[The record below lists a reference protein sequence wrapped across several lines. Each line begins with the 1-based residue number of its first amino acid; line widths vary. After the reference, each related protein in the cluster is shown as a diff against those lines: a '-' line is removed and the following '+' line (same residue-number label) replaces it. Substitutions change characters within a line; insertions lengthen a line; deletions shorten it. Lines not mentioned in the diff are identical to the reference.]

1 MISLDWTLILQFINF
16 IVLLYLLNRILF
28 KPLRAVMEKRRNTI
42 EGSHARARDLQ
53 ADIDDKMSRYQQQL
67 SEAKKLANDER
78 AQLRKLAVEEE
89 SKMIATAQSNASGR
103 MDQIREQVGQE
114 STRASQTLKKES
126 TALAQLIATK
136 ILGRSLT

>member
-28 KPLRAVMEKRRNTI
+28 KPLRAVMEKRHNTI

-136 ILGRSLT
+136 ILGRSLI

>member
-1 MISLDWTLILQFINF
+1 MD
-16 IVLLYLLNRILF
+16 
-28 KPLRAVMEKRRNTI
+28 KRRETI
-42 EGSHARARDLQ
+42 DGSHARARELQ
-53 ADIDDKMSRYQQQL
+53 ADIDDKMTRYQEQL

-78 AQLRKLAVEEE
+78 AKLRKVAVDEE

-114 STRASQTLKKES
+114 STRASQTLKKQS
-126 TALAQLIATK
+126 AVLAQQIATK

>member
-1 MISLDWTLILQFINF
+1 VISLNWTLILQFINF

-28 KPLRAVMEKRRNTI
+28 QPLRAVMDKRRETI
-42 EGSHARARDLQ
+42 DGSHARARDLQ
-53 ADIDDKMSRYQQQL
+53 ADIDDKMNRYQQQL

-78 AQLRKLAVEEE
+78 AQLRKLAGEEE
-89 SKMIATAQSNASGR
+89 SKMIATAQSNATSR
-103 MDQIREQVGQE
+103 MEQIREQVGQE

-126 TALAQLIATK
+126 AALAQQIATK

>member
-1 MISLDWTLILQFINF
+1 VISLDWTLILQFINF

-28 KPLRAVMEKRRNTI
+28 KPLRAVMDKRRETI
-42 EGSHARARDLQ
+42 DGSHARARDLQ
-53 ADIDDKMSRYQQQL
+53 ADIDDKMNRYQQQL

-89 SKMIATAQSNASGR
+89 TKMISTAQSNAASR
-103 MDQIREQVGQE
+103 MDKIREQVGQE
-114 STRASQTLKKES
+114 STRASQTLKKQS
-126 TALAQLIATK
+126 AALAQQIATK

>member
-1 MISLDWTLILQFINF
+1 VISLDWTLILQFINF

-28 KPLRAVMEKRRNTI
+28 KPLRAVMEKRRDTI
-42 EGSHARARDLQ
+42 EGSHGRARDLQ

-67 SEAKKLANDER
+67 TEAKKLANDER

-89 SKMIATAQSNASGR
+89 SKMIATAQANAVGR
-103 MDQIREQVGQE
+103 MDQIREQVGLE
-114 STRASQTLKKES
+114 STRANQTLKKES